1 MKKYRSWIVLLALVL
16 VCAAGVW
23 ITLKATADYPGLGSA
38 VSYPVDQVDGF
49 ALTIE
54 KPSFSPFKGY
64 TIRWKVTADSEEVY
78 YFIRDGKAPNT
89 FVYLERNVDG
99 QWYRLS
105 YTQDNF
111 PFTTIEF
118 ALGGGEGSAL
128 EGSIVQKYAYYGTRL
143 EAGIYRLVLE
153 MQAKDGTPHYLAQE
167 FNIQ

>member
-16 VCAAGVW
+16 VCAVGVW

-38 VSYPVDQVDGF
+38 ASYPVDQVDGF
-49 ALTIE
+49 VL
-54 KPSFSPFKGY
+54 
-64 TIRWKVTADSEEVY
+64 
-78 YFIRDGKAPNT
+78 
-89 FVYLERNVDG
+89 
-99 QWYRLS
+99 
-105 YTQDNF
+105 
-111 PFTTIEF
+111 TIEF

-128 EGSIVQKYAYYGTRL
+128 EGSIVQKYDYYGTRL